1 MTLLW
6 LLVGASLVVALAA
19 WSRARRTA
27 RRLAQITEMYWELK
41 YQQGEL
47 RVRMQRLTGE
57 APAPPPQAPASAPA
71 PGPPGEAFVPLA
83 SLTPHRAS
91 VRGGDPTKR

>member
-6 LLVGASLVVALAA
+6 FIAGAALVVALVA

-27 RRLAQITEMYWELK
+27 KRLAQISEMYWELK

-47 RVRMQRLTGE
+47 RVRMQRLTGDV
-57 APAPPPQAPASAPA
+57 PAPPPQAPAPAPA
-71 PGPPGEAFVPLA
+71 PAPPGEAFVPLA
-83 SLTPHRAS
+83 SL
-91 VRGGDPTKR
+91 KR